1 MKILVTGA
9 TGTVGREIVKQ
20 LAEGGHHVGALSR
33 NPGRAKFPDGVE
45 AVAGDLAAPETFAAA
60 FEGVEALHLINFGG
74 DDCAKLQTG
83 EQLVALAR
91 QAGVRRITM
100 LLGGS
105 STPLDAAVAA
115 GGIGWTFLQPVEFMA
130 NHLEWAASIRD
141 EGIVREPFCD
151 RRSAVVHEADI
162 AAVAVAALTQDGHA
176 GKKYT
181 LTGPEVLSVREKIGL
196 IAAAAGRE
204 IQLVELTEQQARERW
219 AAAGFSPEAIEFFVE
234 IHGST
239 PKIGYTVVPTVAR
252 VTGRPARTFARWA
265 REHAAAFAGSPGRRS
280 RRGARVSVT

>member
-1 MKILVTGA
+1 M
-9 TGTVGREIVKQ
+9 
-20 LAEGGHHVGALSR
+20 SR

-60 FEGVEALHLINFGG
+60 FEGVDALHLINFGG
-74 DDCAKLQTG
+74 DDCAPLQTG

-91 QAGVRRITM
+91 QAGARRITV

-115 GGIGWTFLQPVEFMA
+115 GGIGWTLPSAGGVHGEPPRVGGVDPRRGDCA
-130 NHLEWAASIRD
+130 RAVLRPAERGGPRGRRRRCRCRGADPGRPR
-141 EGIVREPFCD
+141 REEVHAHRAGGAQRARED
-151 RRSAVVHEADI
+151 R
-162 AAVAVAALTQDGHA
+162 
-176 GKKYT
+176 
-181 LTGPEVLSVREKIGL
+181 L

-234 IHGST
+234 VYGNT